1 MTLESVVRVV
11 ATCDRCGQVARAGEQ
26 VVQWVDEEAALRD
39 LSGPVMGWI
48 ACAQTQICGGCVA
61 RSVCGSRGHAWGE
74 WAPVP
79 AALEP
84 PAGTS
89 LVIRVCGRC
98 GRDDVGEVETWMRPA

>member
-48 ACAQTQICGGCVA
+48 ACSQTQICGGCVGAVGVRQPGA
-61 RSVCGSRGHAWGE
+61 RVGGVG
-74 WAPVP
+74 
-79 AALEP
+79 
-84 PAGTS
+84 AGAGGVGTA
-89 LVIRVCGRC
+89 
-98 GRDDVGEVETWMRPA
+98 GRDQPGDPGLWPVRA